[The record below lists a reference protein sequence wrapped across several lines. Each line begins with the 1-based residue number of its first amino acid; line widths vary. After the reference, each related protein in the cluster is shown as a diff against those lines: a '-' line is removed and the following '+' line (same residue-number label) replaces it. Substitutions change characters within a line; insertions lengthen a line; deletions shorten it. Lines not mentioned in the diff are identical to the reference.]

1 MMKAFA
7 NPNGSVILHSPP
19 PALLLT
25 QPETSPGHLLPGQTL
40 RAHPPADTALQALL
54 SCGQPLAAAVWCAW
68 SKAGSQ
74 PELHGVLHL
83 PMLIY
88 LLLAQG
94 SAPEASTAA
103 FAITY

>member
-1 MMKAFA
+1 MVDARGTS
-7 NPNGSVILHSPP
+7 PSRHSPP
-19 PALLLT
+19 GTA
-25 QPETSPGHLLPGQTL
+25 QL
-40 RAHPPADTALQALL
+40 RAAL
-54 SCGQPLAAAVWCAW
+54 GPAAAVRCAW

-83 PMLIY
+83 PVLIY

>member
-1 MMKAFA
+1 MVDAQRTS
-7 NPNGSVILHSPP
+7 PSRHSPP
-19 PALLLT
+19 GTA
-25 QPETSPGHLLPGQTL
+25 QL
-40 RAHPPADTALQALL
+40 RAAL
-54 SCGQPLAAAVWCAW
+54 GLAAAVRCAW

-83 PMLIY
+83 PVLIY